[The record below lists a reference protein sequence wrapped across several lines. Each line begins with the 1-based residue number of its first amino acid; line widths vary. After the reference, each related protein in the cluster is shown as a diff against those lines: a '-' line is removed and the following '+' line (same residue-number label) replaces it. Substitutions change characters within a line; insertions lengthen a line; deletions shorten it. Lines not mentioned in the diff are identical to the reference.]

1 MISLLET
8 GAGFWNPLVCS
19 ASLFIVV
26 LLVYLVRWFGEKK
39 YNEGTE
45 QTTPFYA
52 GNIPPELPIKC
63 SNVYWGFFKALN
75 KYYEPLIKLH
85 TGLVGDYVYW
95 FVLTIVVILIALSA
109 GGLL

>member
-8 GAGFWNPLVCS
+8 GTGFWNPLVWS
-19 ASLFIVV
+19 VSLFIIV
-26 LLVYLVRWFGEKK
+26 LLVYFVRCFGEKK
-39 YNEGTE
+39 CNEGTE

-52 GNIPPELPIKC
+52 GNPPSKQPIKC
-63 SNVYWGFFKALN
+63 SNIYWGFFKALG
-75 KYYEPLIKLH
+75 KYYEALINIH

-95 FVLTIVVILIALSA
+95 LVLTIVVILIALTV